1 MSATEVIE
9 EIKKLPAEEQTKVL
23 AFVHALEDQSHGQA
37 GATSGSSFEK
47 SAQWA
52 LEEHRELLHRLAK

>member
-9 EIKKLPAEEQTKVL
+9 EIKKLPLEEQKKVL
-23 AFVHALEDQSHGQA
+23 DFVQRMDRAAVEKEG
-37 GATSGSSFEK
+37 SFEQ

-52 LEEHRELLHRLAK
+52 VEEHRELLRRLAQ